1 MLEDFTYTEIE
12 DIIRENYLDVKET
25 LESCVL
31 QKQCDTRSVS
41 LRNRIREQQCAL
53 KAMMNLME
61 DLTMEFDDGIILE
74 DNYD

>member
-31 QKQCDTRSVS
+31 QQQCDTRSVS

-53 KAMMNLME
+53 KAMVNLME
-61 DLTMEFDDGIILE
+61 DLGVKVDDGIIME
-74 DNYD
+74 DDYD

>member
-12 DIIRENYLDVKET
+12 DIIREKYLDVKET
-25 LESCVL
+25 LEFCVL
-31 QKQCDTRSVS
+31 QRQCDTRSVS

-53 KAMMNLME
+53 NAIMNLME
-61 DLTMEFDDGIILE
+61 DLTMEFDDEIILE